1 MEVADNAAAA
11 PATRNSSRKLRDSR
25 LRLTAAAG
33 LVIGAVLGM
42 AGTFAPSAALRGL
55 AWGLD
60 GTALIVACALLAVH
74 HFRRGNDLAAA
85 GFLVF
90 VVGEALLL
98 SGVGM
103 SLEASAPSFAAGVGL
118 WAASLVLV
126 SASNTMPLFVNGVA
140 VVAAL
145 LFAVVAVRIF
155 MGGALTPLSEPL
167 PFFAYPF
174 LAATLF
180 GWAWMHYRG
189 VA

>member
-1 MEVADNAAAA
+1 
-11 PATRNSSRKLRDSR
+11 
-25 LRLTAAAG
+25 
-33 LVIGAVLGM
+33 M
-42 AGTFAPSAALRGL
+42 AGTFAPSASLRGL

-60 GTALIVACALLAVH
+60 GTALIVASALLTVH
-74 HFRRGNDLAAA
+74 HFRRGNEVAAA

-98 SGVGM
+98 SGVAM
-103 SLEASAPSFAAGVGL
+103 TLEASATSFGAGVGL

-126 SASNTMPLFVNGVA
+126 SASNTMPLPVKA
-140 VVAAL
+140 VGFLAAL

-155 MGGALTPLSEPL
+155 MGDALTPLSEPL

-180 GWAWMHYRG
+180 GWAWVHYRG
-189 VA
+189 AA